1 MDYFMKERLAS
12 QIYNELEKDIL
23 KGFYPVNSKLPP
35 ERELAER
42 FNTSRFVI
50 REAIAM
56 LINAGLAE
64 TRPQS
69 GTFIKN
75 FYDETTLDSLIKILQ
90 TSKSMEVRTFE
101 SLMNYKLINDVANIG
116 RAAETMTKEDLDLLE
131 TLILKKKLNSI
142 PRVLAEC
149 DYQIDNEIA
158 KAAKSMISLAVNISL
173 KPLKVYATELL
184 YKLSDCR
191 DLIIENDVLLFNALA
206 AHDSKKAMSVM
217 RDRIFLVEE
226 IIMKHAVVENGMI
239 TVDVDNEPRKKGKHQ
254 AREHSVKSK

>member
-1 MDYFMKERLAS
+1 
-12 QIYNELEKDIL
+12 
-23 KGFYPVNSKLPP
+23 
-35 ERELAER
+35 
-42 FNTSRFVI
+42 
-50 REAIAM
+50 M

-101 SLMNYKLINDVANIG
+101 SLMNYKLINDVANVG
-116 RAAETMTKEDLDLLE
+116 RAAETMTKDALDLIE
-131 TLILKKKLNSI
+131 TLILKKKLNTL
-142 PRVLAEC
+142 PRILAEC

-158 KAAKSMISLAVNISL
+158 KAAKSMISLAVSISL

-184 YKLSDCR
+184 YKLLDCR
-191 DLIIENDVLLFNALA
+191 DLIIENDILLF
-206 AHDSKKAMSVM
+206 KKAMSVI

-239 TVDVDNEPRKKGKHQ
+239 TVDIDNEPRKKVKHH
-254 AREHSVKSK
+254 ARENSSVKTK

>member
-1 MDYFMKERLAS
+1 MKERLAS
-12 QIYNELEKDIL
+12 KIYNELEKDIL
-23 KGFYPVNSKLPP
+23 KGFYPVNTKLPP

-42 FNTSRFVI
+42 FDTSRFVI

-116 RAAETMTKEDLDLLE
+116 RAAETMSREDLDLIE
-131 TLILKKKLNSI
+131 TLILKKKLNTL
-142 PRVLAEC
+142 PRILSEC

-158 KAAKSMISLAVNISL
+158 KAAKSMISLAVTISL
-173 KPLKVYATELL
+173 KPLKVYILELL
-184 YKLSDCR
+184 YKIADCR
-191 DLIIENDVLLFNALA
+191 DTIIENDILLFNALS

-217 RDRIFLVEE
+217 RDRIFLIEE
-226 IIMKHAVVENGMI
+226 IVMKHAVVENGMI
-239 TVDVDNEPRKKGKHQ
+239 TVNTESEPRKKVKHPT
-254 AREHSVKSK
+254 RENSVKTK

>member
-1 MDYFMKERLAS
+1 
-12 QIYNELEKDIL
+12 
-23 KGFYPVNSKLPP
+23 
-35 ERELAER
+35 
-42 FNTSRFVI
+42 
-50 REAIAM
+50 
-56 LINAGLAE
+56 
-64 TRPQS
+64 
-69 GTFIKN
+69 
-75 FYDETTLDSLIKILQ
+75 
-90 TSKSMEVRTFE
+90 
-101 SLMNYKLINDVANIG
+101 
-116 RAAETMTKEDLDLLE
+116 
-131 TLILKKKLNSI
+131 
-142 PRVLAEC
+142 
-149 DYQIDNEIA
+149 
-158 KAAKSMISLAVNISL
+158 MISLAVTISL

>member
-1 MDYFMKERLAS
+1 MKERLAS
-12 QIYNELEKDIL
+12 KIYNELEKDIL
-23 KGFYPVNSKLPP
+23 KGFYPVNTKLPP

-42 FNTSRFVI
+42 FDTSRFVI

-90 TSKSMEVRTFE
+90 TSKSMEIRTFE

-116 RAAETMTKEDLDLLE
+116 RAAETITKEELDLIE
-131 TLILKKKLNSI
+131 TLILKKKLNTL
-142 PRVLAEC
+142 PRILSEC

-158 KAAKSMISLAVNISL
+158 RAAKSMISLAVTISL
-173 KPLKVYATELL
+173 KPLKVYIVENL
-184 YKLSDCR
+184 YKIADCR
-191 DLIIENDVLLFNALA
+191 DTIIENDILLFNALS
-206 AHDSKKAMSVM
+206 AHDRKKAMSVM
-217 RDRIFLVEE
+217 RDRIFLIEE
-226 IIMKHAVVENGMI
+226 IVMKNAVVENGTI
-239 TVDVDNEPRKKGKHQ
+239 TVNTDSEPRKKVKHSP
-254 AREHSVKSK
+254 RENTVKTK